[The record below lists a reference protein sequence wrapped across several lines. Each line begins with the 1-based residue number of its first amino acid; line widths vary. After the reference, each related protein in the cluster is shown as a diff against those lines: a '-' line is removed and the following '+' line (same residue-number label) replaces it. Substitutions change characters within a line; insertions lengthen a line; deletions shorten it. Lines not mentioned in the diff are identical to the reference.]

1 MKEQKDYIQDLAEI
15 RSMME
20 RSSKFLSLSG
30 LAGVMAGI
38 YALAGA
44 WIAYSVLEFTP
55 QMVSAGYTETGSGAA
70 NMTQLILLAVT
81 VLVLAVGTAIAFS
94 YQKANKRGESAWNA
108 VSRRLLAGMSVP
120 LLTGGVLVLILLS
133 KGVLALIA
141 PLTLIFYGLAL
152 YNASKFSY
160 DDVKYLG
167 MIQIGLGL
175 LGTLF
180 TGYGLLLWAIGFGV
194 IHIIYGIYIHIR
206 YER

>member
-1 MKEQKDYIQDLAEI
+1 
-15 RSMME
+15 
-20 RSSKFLSLSG
+20 
-30 LAGVMAGI
+30 
-38 YALAGA
+38 
-44 WIAYSVLEFTP
+44 
-55 QMVSAGYTETGSGAA
+55 MVSAGYTETGSGAA

-175 LGTLF
+175 MGTLF

-194 IHIIYGIYIHIR
+194 VHIIYGIYIHIR